1 MKEEEK
7 EAFDNA
13 YHRARRFV
21 YKNARPLE
29 LAKWQYHFENGSRE
43 AVLETLACYQNTDGG
58 FGYGLEPDYWNPHS
72 SPSQT
77 YEATEIIWEIGME
90 REDADHPVIQGIL
103 EYLSSGK
110 EFEDNSWAHTIDT
123 NNNYPHADWWHYP
136 YASWWEDTTANRFA
150 TDYNPT
156 AGLAGFILYFEDP
169 DTDFYDLAKEVAT
182 EAINQFLMIK
192 DCKEMYV
199 VACFCRLYDYI
210 AEAGLEAE
218 FPMEAFEKRLKE
230 VVFQTITQD
239 VNLYI
244 TMWDVNICRPSTFLR
259 AKDSMYYEMNKNIA
273 EFELEFIAK
282 TQLGD
287 GSWEVTWEWGKSY
300 PAAWGVAKNWWK
312 SKIAIQNLLYWSG
325 MMDSEE

>member
-103 EYLSSGK
+103 EY
-110 EFEDNSWAHTIDT
+110 
-123 NNNYPHADWWHYP
+123 
-136 YASWWEDTTANRFA
+136 
-150 TDYNPT
+150 
-156 AGLAGFILYFEDP
+156 
-169 DTDFYDLAKEVAT
+169 
-182 EAINQFLMIK
+182 
-192 DCKEMYV
+192 
-199 VACFCRLYDYI
+199 
-210 AEAGLEAE
+210 
-218 FPMEAFEKRLKE
+218 
-230 VVFQTITQD
+230 
-239 VNLYI
+239 
-244 TMWDVNICRPSTFLR
+244 
-259 AKDSMYYEMNKNIA
+259 
-273 EFELEFIAK
+273 
-282 TQLGD
+282 
-287 GSWEVTWEWGKSY
+287 
-300 PAAWGVAKNWWK
+300 
-312 SKIAIQNLLYWSG
+312 
-325 MMDSEE
+325 

>member
-29 LAKWQYHFENGSRE
+29 LAKWQYHFEDGSRE
-43 AVLETLACYQNTDGG
+43 AVLDTLACYQNTDGG

-136 YASWWEDTTANRFA
+136 YASWWEDTPANRFS

-192 DCKEMYV
+192 DCKEMHV
-199 VACFCRLYDYI
+199 VA
-210 AEAGLEAE
+210 
-218 FPMEAFEKRLKE
+218 
-230 VVFQTITQD
+230 
-239 VNLYI
+239 
-244 TMWDVNICRPSTFLR
+244 
-259 AKDSMYYEMNKNIA
+259 
-273 EFELEFIAK
+273 
-282 TQLGD
+282 
-287 GSWEVTWEWGKSY
+287 
-300 PAAWGVAKNWWK
+300 
-312 SKIAIQNLLYWSG
+312 
-325 MMDSEE
+325 